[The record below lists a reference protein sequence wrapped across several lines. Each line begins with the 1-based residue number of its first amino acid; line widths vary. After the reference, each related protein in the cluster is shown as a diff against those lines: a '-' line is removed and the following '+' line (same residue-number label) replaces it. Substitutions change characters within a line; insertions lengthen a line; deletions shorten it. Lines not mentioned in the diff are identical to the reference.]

1 MKALVS
7 FFVCVLSFS
16 TMIAEQS
23 AAPQKKGIER
33 VVFEQY
39 CFWTGEMKL
48 GQVDGVIR
56 TEAGFFQGHEVTL
69 VDFDP
74 ARVSLEQ
81 LARRAREAGV
91 GDRLHLPA
99 GSHFAGTS
107 IGGVPLGVAIDG
119 RYRPAPASDQKKQMQ
134 GTALARL
141 DLTPEEATKVNAFVR
156 ADPRKAL
163 ESLGPKQRAQL
174 AATR

>member
-1 MKALVS
+1 MKSFGSLLV
-7 FFVCVLSFS
+7 FVIPLS
-16 TMIAEQS
+16 TVIAGQPTV
-23 AAPQKKGIER
+23 PQKNGLER

-48 GQVDGVIR
+48 GQIDGVVR

-69 VDFDP
+69 VDFDQT
-74 ARVSLEQ
+74 RVSLEQ
-81 LARRAREAGV
+81 LARRAREGGV

-99 GSHFAGTS
+99 GSRFTGTS
-107 IGGVPLGVAIDG
+107 IGGVPLGGALDG
-119 RYRPAPASDQKKQMQ
+119 RYRPAPASDQKKQIQ
-134 GTALARL
+134 GTAFARL

-156 ADPRKAL
+156 SDPRKAL

-174 AATR
+174 AAIQ